1 MSARIPVVVVT
12 GTSPEA
18 MARVTVGLQWE
29 LPGAV
34 VVEHRIDVH
43 QQRLHR
49 TVSDIDGLV
58 EQAAFGLEHA
68 CVSCAVREDVL
79 PTLGRLATSGRWE
92 AIVAHLPVG
101 AEASHVCRAARTGG
115 RGLHSLRVAGVVA
128 AVQGSA
134 VLQDLLGDDLLA
146 ERGLHSSVEDRRGV
160 GEVLASMVEYAD
172 IVAFAGDGDP
182 TEHQLVRAMARPDA
196 VVLED
201 ASRFDGRHLL
211 AGVHHARRTES
222 WAALVQPGPLA
233 TRSSEHVWTLQL
245 SSDRPFHPERL
256 MANLPA
262 LGGGPRRSRGCFWL
276 PTRPG
281 QIVGCAGAGGQFGI
295 GLAGSWGARTPFTR
309 ILVTGLDDGRPELVA
324 AFEDALLTGDEIIR
338 HGRHWE
344 AHDDG
349 LEPWLGGIQRAA

>member
-18 MARVTVGLQWE
+18 LARVTVGLQWE

-43 QQRLHR
+43 EQRLHR

-58 EQAAFGLEHA
+58 EQAVIELEHA
-68 CVSCAVREDVL
+68 CVDCAVREDVV
-79 PTLGRLATSGRWE
+79 PTLGRLAASGRWE

-101 AEASHVCRAARTGG
+101 AEASHVCRSARTGEAD
-115 RGLHSLRVAGVVA
+115 LRSVRIAGVVA
-128 AVQGSA
+128 AVEGGRT
-134 VLQDLLGDDLLA
+134 LQDLLGDDLLA

-172 IVAFAGDGDP
+172 LVAFAGDGDP
-182 TEHQLVRAMARPDA
+182 TEHELVRALARPDA
-196 VVLED
+196 VVLDD
-201 ASRFDGRHLL
+201 ASHFDGRHLL
-211 AGVHHARRTES
+211 AGLHHARRTES
-222 WAALVQPGPLA
+222 WAALVQPESLPTG
-233 TRSSEHVWTLQL
+233 SSEHVWTLQL

-256 MANLPA
+256 MANLPV

-281 QIVGCAGAGGQFGI
+281 QIVGCGGAGGQFGI
-295 GLAGSWGARTPFTR
+295 GLTGSWGARTPFTR
-309 ILVTGLDDGRPELVA
+309 ILVTGLDDGRPELVT
-324 AFEDALLTGDEIIR
+324 AFEDALLTGDEISR
-338 HGRHWE
+338 HGRRWD

-349 LEPWLGGIQRAA
+349 LEPWLGGIRRAA